1 MLFSGW
7 FYSFFKLISF
17 AYYCLFRAETLAAHI
32 ATESEEWLKF
42 EMSRLNQC
50 TRIFPLEPKDPSK
63 AGTGEEEAEEKDEEE
78 AGDADNEDGNQEQKG
93 KKEGGN
99 AGAKPK
105 SASYE
110 DIIFKVV
117 SFYGVQI
124 RMFINFFFFFDSLAV
139 CGRQTSRISKIQTI
153 AQSSET

>member
-1 MLFSGW
+1 
-7 FYSFFKLISF
+7 
-17 AYYCLFRAETLAAHI
+17 LFRAETLAAHI
-32 ATESEEWLKF
+32 ATESEEWLRF

-63 AGTGEEEAEEKDEEE
+63 AGTGEEEAEEKEEEE

-93 KKEGGN
+93 KKEVTGS
-99 AGAKPK
+99 KPK

-124 RMFINFFFFFDSLAV
+124 KFINIFFFFELAV
-139 CGRQTSRISKIQTI
+139 CGRQTSRLSKIQTI